1 MCVFVKFGDIH
12 TFVLKNDGEAHFV
25 RITREPHGTHY
36 RSLHVNL
43 LVSLLM
49 RKYLYLFA
57 FLLCTLTAWAQKG
70 QITVTGVVLSSESM
84 APINAATVQCIEYP
98 RVGTM
103 VNDKGRFT
111 LQLPTDAKSLRVS
124 YVGYE
129 TQIVYLTGKSL
140 RIVLQSKDQS
150 LDQVVIVAYGTQKKQ
165 SVVGAQASINAKQL
179 ANRPVTNAVNALA
192 GASPGVQISAS
203 SGQPG
208 DAGSIR
214 IRGFGSINASSAPLY
229 IVDGSVYHGS
239 ISDIPAQDI
248 ANISVLKDAA
258 ATALYGSSAGNG
270 VVIVTTKRNGGG
282 ASDGVARFT
291 FSMSH
296 GFSQRG
302 LPEHDKVGAMDH
314 YKLRWQQWYN
324 QYRYD
329 PENAGKSDE
338 ELGTLAV
345 LDTYTSLV
353 YNPYAGIQ
361 SYYQE
366 DPATRKYVFAKGTPG
381 KGKIPGILLPNG
393 EMNPEITGLLWGD
406 DLDWNKALYRT
417 GHRSDYN
424 LSGGLSTKNMKSYLS
439 LGYLNETGYMIQTGY
454 QRYTLRTNLSYNV
467 RPWLTLGTSSSLIH
481 THSESPRTLGDK
493 NANGASFAQHIA
505 PIYPIH
511 QHDPL
516 TGEYLKDRNGDPIY
530 DHNEERP
537 FRKNFNAVE
546 LAYLDYSET
555 ERDAVVTRSFVDL
568 KPVDGLKLTLNVNY
582 DLRNV
587 RGKTRFNNQ
596 TGDQPQG
603 KLSYSSDRVTTLTA
617 NQLANYSKSFG
628 DHEIDA
634 LLGHESSAYRY
645 SELSGSKDNLKFLTI
660 DEFAH
665 YLKVNSLTSSTTNY
679 NKESYFGRL
688 NYSYDKRYNAS
699 VSFRRDGSSRFAR
712 KNRWGN
718 FWSVGAGWNI
728 SSEAFMRDLTWIDE
742 LKLRGSHGQTGND
755 HLDSYFPYQTLYSIG
770 SENLEEPGLRTA
782 NLGNVDL
789 TWETQVS
796 SDIALEFWFFHR
808 LRGSVELFNKESKG
822 LLFAYLLPTSSGIG
836 SIDRNIG
843 KIRNRGVELDLS
855 LRLLSLAD
863 FSWNVRANATW
874 LSNKILQLPDLNRK
888 EGIKVSGVRKYMEG
902 HSIYDYFIYEYLGV
916 DPADGKAMYRLD
928 KDRFPDEQGLE
939 ASGERATYTKN
950 GEKARKH
957 FNGSAIPDV
966 YGGFSTDFTYKNFTL
981 GVNFAYQLGGYA
993 YDGIYQ
999 DLMSRDLKYGTAMHP
1014 DLFRAWRKPGQVTDV
1029 PRLDA
1034 GPKDY
1039 ATLTS
1044 DRFLISASA
1053 LSLKSVS
1060 LSYAFPK
1067 SLCSKLRLSGMNLAI
1082 SGENLLL
1089 FSKRRG
1095 LNPFSSYSGITSTQG
1110 YDVARTLTTTLNVSF

>member
-1 MCVFVKFGDIH
+1 
-12 TFVLKNDGEAHFV
+12 
-25 RITREPHGTHY
+25 
-36 RSLHVNL
+36 
-43 LVSLLM
+43 M

-57 FLLCTLTAWAQKG
+57 FLLCAVSSLWAQKG

-84 APINAATVQCIEYP
+84 APINAATVQCVEYP

-111 LQLPTDAKSLRVS
+111 LQLPADAKSLRVS

-129 TQIVYLTGKSL
+129 PQIVSLTGKPL
-140 RIVLQSKDQS
+140 RIVLTNKDQS

-192 GASPGVQISAS
+192 GASSGVQITSS

-208 DAGSIR
+208 AAGGIR
-214 IRGFGSINASSAPLY
+214 IRGFGSINASSDPLY
-229 IVDGSVYHGS
+229 IVDGSVYKGS

-258 ATALYGSSAGNG
+258 ATALYGASAGNG

-291 FSMSH
+291 FSMSQ

-324 QYRYD
+324 DYRYNPD
-329 PENAGKSDE
+329 NKDKSDA
-338 ELGTLAV
+338 ELGMQAA
-345 LDTYTSLV
+345 LDTYWSLR

-361 SYYQE
+361 SYYQQ
-366 DPATRKYVFAKGTPG
+366 DPATKKYVLAKGTPG
-381 KGKIPGILLPNG
+381 DGKFPGILLPNG
-393 EMNPEITGLLWGD
+393 ELNPEITGLLYGD

-417 GHRSDYN
+417 GHRSDYT

-454 QRYTLRTNLSYNV
+454 QRYTVRTNLSYNV

-481 THSESPRTLGDK
+481 THSESPRTLGNK
-493 NANGASFAQHIA
+493 SANGASFAQHVA

-511 QHDPL
+511 RHDPL
-516 TGEYLKDRNGDPIY
+516 TGEYLKDRDGNLIY
-530 DHNEERP
+530 DHDSSRP
-537 FRKNFNAVE
+537 FTPKYNPIE
-546 LAYLDYSET
+546 LAYKDLSVT
-555 ERDAVVTRSFVDL
+555 ERDVLVTRSFIDL
-568 KPVDGLKLTLNVNY
+568 KPIEGLKLTLNVNY
-582 DLRNV
+582 DLTNLRS
-587 RGKTRFNNQ
+587 KTRYAKG

-603 KLSYSSDRVTTLTA
+603 SLYYSSDRVTTLTA
-617 NQLANYSKSFG
+617 NQLANYSRSFG
-628 DHEIDA
+628 DHELDA

-645 SELSGSKDNLKFLTI
+645 ASLEGSKEYLKFLTI
-660 DEFAH
+660 DELGH
-665 YLKVNSLTSSTTNY
+665 YTKVGSLGSYTTNY

-712 KNRWGN
+712 KHRWGN

-755 HLDSYFPYQTLYSIG
+755 HLNSFFPYQTLYSLG
-770 SENLEEPGLRTA
+770 SDNLEEPGLRTA

-796 SDIALEFWFFHR
+796 SDIALEFGLFHR
-808 LRGSVELFNKESKG
+808 LRGSIELFNKESKD
-822 LLFAYLLPTSSGIG
+822 LLFAYSLPTSTGIG

-843 KIRNRGVELDLS
+843 KVRNRGVELDLS

-874 LSNKILQLPDLNRK
+874 LSNKILRLPEQNRK
-888 EGIKVSGVRKYMEG
+888 DGILVSGVRKYMEG
-902 HSIYDYFIYEYLGV
+902 HSIYDYFINEYLGV

-928 KDRFPDEQGLE
+928 KERFPDEQGLE
-939 ASGERATYTKN
+939 ASGERATYTKD

-957 FNGSAIPDV
+957 FKGSAIPDV

-999 DLMSRDLKYGTAMHP
+999 SLMSRDLQGGNAMHP
-1014 DLFRAWRKPGQVTDV
+1014 DLFHAWRKPGQVTDV

-1034 GPKDY
+1034 GSRDY

-1067 SLCSKLRLSGMNLAI
+1067 ALCSKLRISGMNLAI
-1082 SGENLLL
+1082 AGENLLL

-1095 LNPFSSYSGITSTQG
+1095 LNPFDSYSGISSTPG

>member
-1 MCVFVKFGDIH
+1 
-12 TFVLKNDGEAHFV
+12 
-25 RITREPHGTHY
+25 
-36 RSLHVNL
+36 
-43 LVSLLM
+43 M

-57 FLLCTLTAWAQKG
+57 FLLCTLSSLWPQKG

-111 LQLPTDAKSLRVS
+111 LQLPADAKSLRVS

-129 TQIVYLTGKSL
+129 TQIVYLTGKPL
-140 RIVLQSKDQS
+140 RIVLTNKDQS

-165 SVVGAQASINAKQL
+165 SVVGAQASLNAKQL

-192 GASPGVQISAS
+192 GASPGIQVTAS

-214 IRGFGSINASSAPLY
+214 IRGFGSINASSSPLY

-258 ATALYGSSAGNG
+258 ATALYGASAGNG

-291 FSMSH
+291 FSMSQ

-302 LPEHDKVGAMDH
+302 LPEHDKVGAMEH

-329 PENAGKSDE
+329 PENKDKSDA
-338 ELGTLAV
+338 ELGTLAA
-345 LDTYTSLV
+345 LDTYSSLR

-361 SYYQE
+361 SYYQK
-366 DPATRKYVFAKGTPG
+366 DPATGKYLLAKGAPG

-393 EMNPEITGLLWGD
+393 EMNPEITGLLYGD
-406 DLDWNKALYRT
+406 DLDWNKSLYRM
-417 GHRSDYN
+417 GHRSDYT
-424 LSGGLSTKNMKSYLS
+424 LSGGLSTKNLKSYLS

-454 QRYTLRTNLSYNV
+454 QRYTARTNLSYNV

-481 THSESPRTLGDK
+481 THSESPRTLGNA
-493 NANGASFAQHIA
+493 NANGARFAQHVA

-511 QHDPL
+511 RHDLL
-516 TGEYLKDRNGDPIY
+516 TGKYLKDQAGNLIY
-530 DHNEERP
+530 DHDEERP
-537 FRKNFNAVE
+537 FSPKFNPIE
-546 LAYLDYSET
+546 LAYLDLSEID
-555 ERDAVVTRSFVDL
+555 RDALVTRSFVDL
-568 KPVDGLKLTLNVNY
+568 KPFEGLKLTLNVNY
-582 DLRNV
+582 DLRNI
-587 RGKTRFNNQ
+587 RGKTRFAKG
-596 TGDQPQG
+596 TGDQAKG
-603 KLSYSSDRVTTLTA
+603 MLTYSSDRVTNLTV
-617 NQLANYSKSFG
+617 NQLANYSKSLG
-628 DHEIDA
+628 NHEIDV
-634 LLGHESSAYRY
+634 LLGHESSSYRN
-645 SELSGSKDNLKFLTI
+645 SSLSGSKSGLMLIPI
-660 DEFAH
+660 DELAH
-665 YLKVNSLTSSTTNY
+665 YQKVEDFTSYTTNY

-688 NYSYDKRYNAS
+688 NYSYDKRYNVS

-712 KNRWGN
+712 QNRWGN

-728 SSEAFMRDLTWIDE
+728 SSESFMSTLTWIDE
-742 LKLRGSHGQTGND
+742 LKLRGSHGETGND
-755 HLDSYFPYQTLYSIG
+755 LLSNYFPYQTLYSINN
-770 SENLEEPGLRTA
+770 NLEEAGLRTA

-796 SDIALEFWFFHR
+796 SDIALEFGLFHR
-808 LRGSVELFNKESKG
+808 LRGSIELFNKESKG
-822 LLFAYLLPTSSGIG
+822 LLFDYPLPTSSGVA

-855 LRLLSLAD
+855 LRLLSLTD
-863 FSWNVRANATW
+863 FSWSVRANATW
-874 LSNKILQLPDLNRK
+874 LSNKLLRLPDLNRK
-888 EGIKVSGVRKYMEG
+888 DGILVDGVRKYLEG
-902 HSIYDYFIYEYLGV
+902 HSIYDYFINEYLGV

-928 KDRFPDEQGLE
+928 KERFPDEPGLE
-939 ASGERATYTKN
+939 ASGERASYTKN

-957 FNGSAIPDV
+957 FKGSSIPDV

-993 YDGIYQ
+993 YDGVYQ
-999 DLMSRDLKYGTAMHP
+999 SLMSRDLQGGTAMHP
-1014 DLFRAWRKPGQVTDV
+1014 DLRRAWRKPGQVTDV

-1034 GPKDY
+1034 SSREY

-1060 LSYAFPK
+1060 LSYTFPK
-1067 SLCSKLRLSGMNLAI
+1067 ALCSKLHISGLNLAI
-1082 SGENLLL
+1082 AGENLYL

-1095 LNPFSSYSGITSTQG
+1095 LNPFNSYSGISSTPG